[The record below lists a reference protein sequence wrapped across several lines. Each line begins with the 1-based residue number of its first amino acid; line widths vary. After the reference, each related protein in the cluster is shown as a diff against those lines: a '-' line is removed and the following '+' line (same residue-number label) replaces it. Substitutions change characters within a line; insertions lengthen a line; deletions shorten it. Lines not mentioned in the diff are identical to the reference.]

1 MLDEIGI
8 YIEDI
13 GFCSSILSPTAG
25 CIKILVP
32 NNTTIKNLI
41 AVYSPDNILSTL
53 TMDYILY
60 IMNINFN
67 F

>member
-1 MLDEIGI
+1 MSGDIGI

-13 GFCSSILSPTAG
+13 GFCSSILSSTGG

-41 AVYSPDNILSTL
+41 AVYSPNILSTL
-53 TMDYILY
+53 TMNYILY